1 MGPKLQ
7 IAAIALACSIT
18 APVLAAPALR
28 RFRRASLGVWGAA
41 VIAIGVS
48 GMAAAVAVTAQ
59 AMFLSD
65 HDLDVVLLVVA
76 VSGTVTAL
84 MMLWLGLPVAR
95 ASRALTDAAGRLGGT
110 DYHPLATPPPSAELA
125 AIAHALDETHA
136 RLLAA
141 LERERALEASRREL
155 VSWVSHDLRTP
166 IAGIRAVAEA
176 LDDGVVDD
184 PETVAAYHRTMVS
197 NAERLTTLID
207 ELFELSR
214 LHSGALE
221 LTLENVR
228 VADVVSEV
236 ISTADPIARA
246 KGVRL
251 TGQVDETDRF
261 EVDVVEVGRVLTN
274 LVANAIRHTPSD
286 GAVAVAATVADGR
299 AELSVSDACG
309 GIPASDLDRLFD
321 TGYRGESARTP
332 PKTGQ
337 HAGSGSGTGAGA
349 GIGLAIVRAVVE
361 AHGGE
366 VSVHNIT
373 GGCRFVVGL
382 PAAS

>member
-1 MGPKLQ
+1 MGAKLE

-18 APVLAAPALR
+18 APALAAPVLH
-28 RFRRASLGVWGAA
+28 RFRRASLGVWGAV
-41 VIAIGVS
+41 VIAVGVI
-48 GMAAAVAVTAQ
+48 GMAAGVAVTARM
-59 AMFLSD
+59 MFLSN

-84 MMLWLGLPVAR
+84 MIFRLGLPVAR
-95 ASRALTDAAGRLGGT
+95 ASFTLTEAAGRLGDT
-110 DYHPLATPPPSAELA
+110 TYRPLATEPPSAELA
-125 AIAHALDETHA
+125 AIARALDATHA

-141 LERERALEASRREL
+141 TERERALEASRREL

-176 LDDGVVDD
+176 LVDGVVDD
-184 PETVAAYHRTMVS
+184 PETVAAYHRTMVANS
-197 NAERLTTLID
+197 ERLTTLID

-221 LTLENVR
+221 LSLENVR
-228 VADVVSEV
+228 VADVVSDV

-251 TGQVDETDRF
+251 TGRADETDRF

-286 GAVAVAATVADGR
+286 GTVAVAATVVGGR

-309 GIPASDLDRLFD
+309 GIPAADLDRLFD
-321 TGYRGESARTP
+321 TGYRGEPARTP
-332 PKTGQ
+332 P
-337 HAGSGSGTGAGA
+337 GA

-382 PAAS
+382 PVAS